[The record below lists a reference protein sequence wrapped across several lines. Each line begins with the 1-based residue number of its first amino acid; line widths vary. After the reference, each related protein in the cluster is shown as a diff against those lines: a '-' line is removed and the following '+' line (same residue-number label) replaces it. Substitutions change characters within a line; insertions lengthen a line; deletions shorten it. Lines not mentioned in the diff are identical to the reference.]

1 MLWLR
6 RGSENNNL
14 YVMAMVISKWYV
26 FFYVIHTSSIFSI
39 IYFTCMCVT
48 IIVLMHV
55 IHKLIL
61 EDIFWHYKLIIY
73 NELKTISPQPIWHL
87 QFRMS
92 ISNLCEFKTHV
103 CFFMAHENCNTLKKW
118 LEQRELL
125 VISILDIKSS
135 LAWIMLYSRYKF
147 SYV

>member
-61 EDIFWHYKLIIY
+61 EDVFWHYKLIIY

-87 QFRMS
+87 QFNMS
-92 ISNLCEFKTHV
+92 ISNLCVQDTCMFFYGPWKLQYVEKMIRTTRIVGDLNTRYQVEFG
-103 CFFMAHENCNTLKKW
+103 MNY
-118 LEQRELL
+118 
-125 VISILDIKSS
+125 VI
-135 LAWIMLYSRYKF
+135 
-147 SYV
+147 